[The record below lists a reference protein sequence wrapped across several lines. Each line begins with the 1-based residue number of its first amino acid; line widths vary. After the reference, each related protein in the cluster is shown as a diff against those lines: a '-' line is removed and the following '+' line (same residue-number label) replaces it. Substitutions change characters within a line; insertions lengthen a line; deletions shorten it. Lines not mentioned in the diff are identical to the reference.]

1 MRQLGERRALLD
13 DRGVRFALGEFVV
26 ASAFTRDGRKGAF
39 ALADGTLRLFD
50 SERPE
55 QLQVFEAHAGDS
67 CLALTPD
74 LVPAGLLSSGDDGRL
89 LRILPDEGGAPRAQE
104 LGAWSGKW
112 IEHVAVG
119 EKNRRLAVAVGK
131 SVELLHQDGQLL
143 QSLPH
148 NSTVTGV
155 AFDPSGQRLA
165 VSHYGGITLWISYKD
180 GWKPTPLA
188 WKGSHIGV
196 TWSPSG
202 KFIVT
207 SMQEN
212 TLHGWRLA
220 DKKDMNMR
228 GYPAKV
234 RSMSWT
240 LKGRFLAT
248 SGADTA
254 VLWPFKAED
263 GPMGKEPT
271 TLGMG
276 DDLVSIVAAHPTQNL
291 LAMGYRDG
299 SVLLGRIDEGDF
311 LPVRQ
316 PGGAAVSCLSW
327 SHDGRV
333 LAIGAEDG
341 FAALL
346 GLGR

>member
-1 MRQLGERRALLD
+1 MHQLGERRALLD
-13 DRGVRFALGEFVV
+13 DRGISFALGEFVV
-26 ASAFTRDGRKGAF
+26 ASAFTRDGRQGAF

-50 SERPE
+50 PERPDR
-55 QLQVFEAHAGDS
+55 LQTFEAHPGDS
-67 CLALTPD
+67 CLALMTD

-89 LRILPDEGGAPRAQE
+89 LRILPGDQGEMQSQE
-104 LGAWSGKW
+104 LGRWPGKW

-131 SVELLHQDGQLL
+131 SVELLHQDGQSV

-148 NSTVTGV
+148 DSTVTGL

-165 VSHYGGITLWISYKD
+165 VAHYGGVTLWISYKD
-180 GWKPTPLA
+180 GWKPTPLS

-202 KFIVT
+202 KFIVS

-212 TLHGWRLA
+212 TLHGWRLS

-234 RSMSWT
+234 HSMSWT
-240 LKGRFLAT
+240 LKGRYLAT

-263 GPMGKEPT
+263 GPMGKDPM
-271 TLGMG
+271 TLGIG
-276 DDLVSIVAAHPTQNL
+276 DDLVSVVAAHPTQNL

-299 SVLLGRIDEGDF
+299 AVLLGRVEEGDF
-311 LPVRQ
+311 LSVRQ
-316 PGGAAVSCLSW
+316 PGGAAVSSLGW